1 MFDATTAPAETRQP
15 DPVRAVPPCLGKV
28 LGLVRTLIAYG
39 QNLTDLLRQ
48 HSAAPHLLPF
58 LPFIAINF
66 GTTDFSSVVARI
78 ARGLLRAA
86 ALEERL
92 NKRAARGQE
101 LKPTPIRLPQS
112 SPRAARPAALPHDP
126 AVDPSLASPPTIE
139 QIIAKD
145 RRRPVGAVLVDI
157 CRDLHIAP
165 GQMDRATWD
174 QLHHA
179 VIEYGGNLVG
189 LIFSPG
195 RWQLSEDLISNLN
208 DSPLATDA
216 AGQPIIA
223 FPPCQ
228 APRNSSL
235 PLRENRAGKR
245 TNWGEG
251 RTPKRHQPSHAQS
264 AHGTGP
270 RPAPPS

>member
-1 MFDATTAPAETRQP
+1 MPPVFDVATAPAETRQP
-15 DPVRAVPPCLGKV
+15 DPDRAVPPCLGKV

-39 QNLTDLLRQ
+39 QNLADMLRQ

-58 LPFIAINF
+58 LPLIVINF
-66 GTTDFSSVVARI
+66 GTTDLAPILTRI
-78 ARGLLRAA
+78 THGLLRAA

-101 LKPTPIRLPQS
+101 LTPTPIRLPQG
-112 SPRAARPAALPHDP
+112 SPHAARPAALPHDP
-126 AVDPSLASPPTIE
+126 AGDPSLASPPTIE

-157 CRDLHIAP
+157 CRDLGIAP

-174 QLHHA
+174 KLHRA

-195 RWQLSEDLISNLN
+195 RWKLFEDLISNLN
-208 DSPLATDA
+208 DSPLPTDA
-216 AGQPIIA
+216 SGQPIIA
-223 FPPCQ
+223 FPP
-228 APRNSSL
+228 
-235 PLRENRAGKR
+235 
-245 TNWGEG
+245 W
-251 RTPKRHQPSHAQS
+251 
-264 AHGTGP
+264 
-270 RPAPPS
+270 PAPPEQPTPLASLGCEADQDWGRGPGP